1 MSAARLV
8 VLTLFTLLAFAGNS
22 VLGRLALRT
31 TAIDPYTF
39 TSVRLAAGA
48 LVLCLL
54 VRLTRR
60 QVSGD
65 GNWLSALALFTYAAA
80 FSWAYLSL
88 ATGLGAL
95 LLFGAVQVTMIGY
108 GLHQGERLQRWQ
120 WLGLMLALGG
130 LAGLLLPGVEAPPL
144 AGALMMLLAGV
155 AWGVY
160 SLRGK
165 GGGDPTRVTAGNFRR
180 AVPLA
185 LLLSLLMAAEANP
198 DPVGL
203 AYALLSGG
211 ITSGLGYALWYMVL
225 PAFRSAT
232 AATLQLSVPVIASL
246 GGVVFVDEPLTL
258 RLVLAALFILGGIA
272 LVIRGRR

>member
-1 MSAARLV
+1 MPAPRLV

-22 VLGRLALRT
+22 VLGRLALRDT
-31 TAIDPYTF
+31 GIDPYTF
-39 TSVRLAAGA
+39 TSVRLTAGA
-48 LVLCLL
+48 LVLWFL

-65 GNWLSALALFTYAAA
+65 GNWLSALALFGYAAA

-108 GLHQGERLQRWQ
+108 GLRRGEHLQRLQL
-120 WLGLMLALGG
+120 LGLVFAVGG

-155 AWGVY
+155 AWGIY

-165 GGGDPTRVTAGNFRR
+165 GGGDPTRVTAGNFLR

-198 DPVGL
+198 DPAGL
-203 AYALLSGG
+203 GYALLSGG

-225 PAFRSAT
+225 PALRSAT

-246 GGVVFVDEPLTL
+246 GGVLFVGEPLTL
-258 RLVLAALFILGGIA
+258 RLVLASLFILGGIA